1 MINISRRQF
10 LHSTLLSCAG
20 LLSLGSL
27 KSLAGRTLASSQ
39 KISFPQHRFRVL
51 ADLHAHP
58 MLNDWVRRSP
68 LGVKSPRL
76 AAIVEKVANVTSVK
90 WKTCHQAGIDLVC
103 AAHFSVF
110 DELASMP
117 TDPNPEAPANT
128 LRMMDLMEEELA
140 GPAAPYARLVRNHL
154 ELRELLKIRRGQKD
168 FCVAVLH
175 AVEGGHALG
184 GSLEPLSVFAQR
196 GVAYI
201 TLTHFLYKGIAT
213 SAVSFPFFPDMESR
227 WPNQGLTEFGVEV
240 IKEMEK
246 LGIIADIKHCTSTAV
261 EDVLRV
267 TTKPIAATHSSVRT
281 LADHPYSLFDEHIQ
295 EMARRG
301 GIIGVF
307 LSPFSLSNYSN
318 PQIAKDYGTLG
329 DVIRT
334 IRHITK
340 ICGTHKHVGI
350 GSDFAGYV
358 SGPKEMADL
367 GEIDIL
373 RKKLLVEFDNDE
385 AVVED
390 IMANNAIE
398 FILKNWRFGI

>member
-10 LHSTLLSCAG
+10 IHSTLLSCAG
-20 LLSLGSL
+20 LLSPRPL
-27 KSLAGRTLASSQ
+27 KSLAGRTSAYSQ
-39 KISFPQHRFRVL
+39 KISSPEHRFRVL

-68 LGVKSPRL
+68 LAVKSPRL
-76 AAIVEKVANVTSVK
+76 ATIIENIANTTSVK
-90 WKTCHQAGIDLVC
+90 WKSCHQAGIDLVC

-140 GPAAPYARLVRNHL
+140 GPAAPYARLARNHK
-154 ELRELLKIRRGQKD
+154 ELHDLLKARRGHKD
-168 FCVAVLH
+168 FRVAVLH
-175 AVEGGHALG
+175 AIEGGQALG
-184 GSLEPLSVFAQR
+184 GSLEPLGVFARR

-201 TLTHFLYKGIAT
+201 TLTHFLYKGIAA
-213 SAVSFPFFPDMESR
+213 SAVSFPFFPDTESR
-227 WPNQGLTEFGVEV
+227 WPNQGLTEFGVEL

-246 LGIIADIKHCTSTAV
+246 LGIIADVKHCSSTAV

-267 TTKPIAATHSSVRT
+267 AKKPISSTHSSVRT

-295 EMARRG
+295 EIARRG

-318 PQIAKDYGTLG
+318 PQIAKDYGTLR

-358 SGPKEMADL
+358 SGPKEMSDL

-373 RKKLLVEFDNDE
+373 RNKLLVEFDNDE

-398 FILKNWRFGI
+398 FILKNWRAGT

>member
-1 MINISRRQF
+1 MINPSRRQF
-10 LHSTLLSCAG
+10 IRSILLSCAG
-20 LLSLGSL
+20 LLSPGSL
-27 KSLAGRTLASSQ
+27 KSLTGRTLDASK
-39 KISFPQHRFRVL
+39 KISSPEHRFRVL
-51 ADLHAHP
+51 ADLHSHP

-68 LGVKSPRL
+68 LAVKSPRL
-76 AAIVEKVANVTSVK
+76 AAIVEKIANVTSVK
-90 WKTCHQAGIDLVC
+90 WKNCHQAGVDLIC

-140 GPAAPYARLVRNHL
+140 GPAAPYARLVRNHQ
-154 ELRELLKIRRGQKD
+154 ELRDSLKIRRGQKD
-168 FCVAVLH
+168 FRVAVLH

-184 GSLEPLSVFAQR
+184 GSLEPLSVFARR
-196 GVAYI
+196 GVAII

-227 WPNQGLTEFGVEV
+227 WPSQGLTEFGVEV

-267 TTKPIAATHSSVRT
+267 TKKPIAATHSSVRT

-318 PQIAKDYGTLG
+318 PKIAKDYGTLR

-358 SGPKEMADL
+358 SGPKEMSDL

-373 RKKLLVEFDNDE
+373 RKKLLVEFDHDE

-398 FILKNWRFGI
+398 FLLKNWRSGV

>member
-1 MINISRRQF
+1 MKSISRRQF
-10 LHSTLLSCAG
+10 IHSALHSCAG

-27 KSLAGRTLASSQ
+27 SSLAARTLACSQ
-39 KISFPQHRFRVL
+39 KISSPEHRFRVL
-51 ADLHAHP
+51 ADLHSHP

-68 LGVKSPRL
+68 LAVKSPRL
-76 AAIVEKVANVTSVK
+76 ATIIEKIANTTSVK
-90 WKTCHQAGIDLVC
+90 WKNCHRAGIDLVC

-117 TDPNPEAPANT
+117 TDPNPEAPTNT

-140 GPAAPYARLVRNHL
+140 GPSSPYARLVRNHR
-154 ELRELLKIRRGQKD
+154 ELRDLLKIRRGQKD
-168 FCVAVLH
+168 FRVAVLH
-175 AVEGGHALG
+175 AIEGGHALG
-184 GSLEPLSVFAQR
+184 GSLEPLRVFARR

-201 TLTHFLYKGIAT
+201 TLTHFIYKGIAT
-213 SAVSFPFFPDMESR
+213 SGVSFPFFPDTESR
-227 WPNQGLTEFGVEV
+227 WPDQGLTEFGVEV

-246 LGIIADIKHCTSTAV
+246 LGIIADIKHCSSTAV

-267 TTKPIAATHSSVRT
+267 ARKPIAATHSCVRT

-295 EMARRG
+295 EMAHRG
-301 GIIGVF
+301 GIIGVII
-307 LSPFSLSNYSN
+307 SPFSLSNYSN
-318 PQIAKDYGTLG
+318 PQLAKDYGTLR

-358 SGPKEMADL
+358 SGPKEMSDL

-373 RKKLLVEFDNDE
+373 RKKLLMEFDNDE
-385 AVVED
+385 AIVED

-398 FILKNWRFGI
+398 FILKNWRSGV

>member
-1 MINISRRQF
+1 
-10 LHSTLLSCAG
+10 
-20 LLSLGSL
+20 
-27 KSLAGRTLASSQ
+27 
-39 KISFPQHRFRVL
+39 
-51 ADLHAHP
+51 

-68 LGVKSPRL
+68 LAVKSPRL
-76 AAIVEKVANVTSVK
+76 ATIIEKIANTTSVK
-90 WKTCHQAGIDLVC
+90 WKNCHQAGIDLVC

-140 GPAAPYARLVRNHL
+140 GPSSPYARLVRNHK
-154 ELRELLKIRRGQKD
+154 ELRDLLKIRRGQKD
-168 FCVAVLH
+168 FRVAVLH
-175 AVEGGHALG
+175 AIEGGHALG
-184 GSLEPLSVFAQR
+184 GSLEPLSVFARR

-213 SAVSFPFFPDMESR
+213 SGVSFPFFPDTESR
-227 WPNQGLTEFGVEV
+227 WPDQGLTEFGVEV

-246 LGIIADIKHCTSTAV
+246 LGIIADIKHCSSTAV

-267 TTKPIAATHSSVRT
+267 TKKPIAATHSCVRT

-295 EMARRG
+295 EMAHRG
-301 GIIGVF
+301 GIVGVII
-307 LSPFSLSNYSN
+307 SPFSLSNYSN
-318 PQIAKDYGTLG
+318 PQLAKDYGTLR

-358 SGPKEMADL
+358 SGPEEMSDL

-385 AVVED
+385 AIVED
-390 IMANNAIE
+390 IMANNAID
-398 FILKNWRFGI
+398 FILKNWRSGV